1 MTLDEAM
8 KRIEELCARDD
19 VDLMRLQGVGPKSV
33 KAIREAAQVL
43 ARATGALKRIEEL
56 ERRVKKLE
64 ARPEH
69 VHHHYPPPHPVP
81 LIGHPS
87 WPALLEPWCS

>member
-8 KRIEELCARDD
+8 KRIEEL
-19 VDLMRLQGVGPKSV
+19 
-33 KAIREAAQVL
+33 
-43 ARATGALKRIEEL
+43 
-56 ERRVKKLE
+56 ERRVKELE

-87 WPALLEPWCS
+87 WPARLEPWCLTASAAGVLGAEPD